1 MAILAIRHLTRYR
14 YRKPVGLGEHRM
26 MLRPLESY
34 DQRVISSSLTI
45 SPQPSHLR
53 HVHDVFGNCVGVA
66 RFAGRTRE
74 LVFESRVTL
83 DHRPVAAFEG
93 VDGELEAYA
102 SAAPFAYS
110 PPFPYSPEDL
120 PDLLRSMERAH
131 ADPDGLLERWARGFL
146 RRDGRTGLQALL
158 AQMTQ
163 AIYSDFRYATRL
175 HGPPKSPLET
185 LSSRTG
191 TCRDFAVL
199 MMEAVRSL
207 GLAAQFVSGY
217 IYTPPRTYSGLTSLG
232 GGHTHAWVRVYLPAC
247 GWVEFD
253 PTNGIVGNTDLVRV
267 AIARD
272 PRQATPLCGSWS
284 GQAGDFLDMEVE
296 VDVTSDED
304 AGAGRNTKVLSQP
317 PFGEDVA
324 LTG

>member
-34 DQRVISSSLTI
+34 DQRVIASSLTI
-45 SPQPSHLR
+45 SPEPSHLR
-53 HVHDVFGNCVGVA
+53 QAHDVFGNCVGIA

-102 SAAPFAYS
+102 GAAPFAYS
-110 PPFPYSPEDL
+110 PEDM

-131 ADPDGLLERWARGFL
+131 ADPDGLLERWARSFL
-146 RRDGRTGLQALL
+146 RRDGRTSLQALL

-163 AIYSDFRYATRL
+163 AIHSDFRYATRL
-175 HGPPKSPLET
+175 HGPPQSPQET
-185 LSSRTG
+185 LAGRTG

-199 MMEAVRSL
+199 MMEAARSL

-217 IYTPPRTYSGLTSLG
+217 IYTPPRRYSGLTSLG

-253 PTNGIVGNTDLVRV
+253 PTNGIVGNADLVRV

-272 PRQATPLCGSWS
+272 PRQATPLYGSWS
-284 GQAGDFLDMEVE
+284 GQAADFLDMEVE

-304 AGAGRNTKVLSQP
+304 AGRETRVLTQP
-317 PFGEDVA
+317 PFGEGVA